1 MKPENRLLWLACAV
15 MATIGVALIF
25 TAPVRA
31 SCAAKSVKTI
41 VDGGP
46 VRGKPPVPIIIAAVP
61 GLGAVVFP

>member
-15 MATIGVALIF
+15 MATVGIALIF

-31 SCAAKSVKTI
+31 NCAAKSVKTI

-46 VRGKPPVPIIIAAVP
+46 MRGHVPVPVIIAAVP